1 MVWVKAV
8 KFGPNITMMK
18 KAQIGDK
25 SFEIEQSEGQ
35 FQINGESFQI
45 DLQRGDNGHIH
56 LINNNKSYTAK
67 IIAIN
72 KEEKTVELKINNSS
86 YSVSVK
92 DSLDLML
99 ARLGMESVGQSGEKD
114 VKAPMPGLILDVLVE
129 KGQEVKKGDHLL
141 ILEAMKMENVIKC
154 PADGVVNDLQ
164 ASKGESVEKGKIL
177 LSL

>member
-1 MVWVKAV
+1 
-8 KFGPNITMMK
+8 MK

-25 SFEIEQSEGQ
+25 SFEIEQSQGQ
-35 FQINGESFQI
+35 FQINGEPFQF
-45 DLQRGDNGHIH
+45 DLARSENGHIH
-56 LINNNKSYTAK
+56 LISDNQSYSAK
-67 IIAIN
+67 ILSVN

-86 YSVSVK
+86 YTVSVK

-99 ARLGMESVGQSGEKD
+99 ARLGMESTGQSGAKD
-114 VKAPMPGLILDVLVE
+114 VKAPMPGLILDVLVQQ
-129 KGQEVKKGDHLL
+129 GQEVKKGDHLL

-154 PADGVVNDLQ
+154 PSDGVVNDLH